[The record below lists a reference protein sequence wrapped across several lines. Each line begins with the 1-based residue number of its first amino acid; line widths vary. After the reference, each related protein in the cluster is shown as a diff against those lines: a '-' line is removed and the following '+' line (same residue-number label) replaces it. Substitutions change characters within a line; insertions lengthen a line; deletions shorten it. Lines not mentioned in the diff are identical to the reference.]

1 MIITENKNKQVV
13 RSHDFDEVKCT
24 IDAEDMRYVASLLR
38 NNYSNTRLAVV
49 REITANALDANL
61 EANASRSIEV
71 KLPTSMNPSFAVRDF
86 GGGLSKEDVFGLY
99 SKYGKSTKRASNN
112 YIGAFGIGK
121 FAPLSYGDNFTCTS
135 FHGGLKIAY
144 NVFVDESDDTKIVE
158 LFSEPSNEPTGLSI
172 EVAVS
177 DGDINDFKDICQK
190 FFKFFSKE
198 DMPKFIGAE
207 ENFIKENKITLES
220 KDDSW
225 FFLDENSDRYRYG
238 GYHSHVIMG
247 RVSYPLDSQA
257 LNVGKFVKED
267 AQARIIAQIIAS
279 SNFYLRVPLGSVKLH
294 HSRESLEYNKT
305 TQQKI
310 IDSLLVV
317 VDQIQEIAKEKL
329 ADSTDLF
336 DAKRNYARIV
346 NAMPYGIRSVF
357 ENSFEWNGVKIESSV
372 FHRDHNMQDNLIL
385 THSYK
390 EDDSSSR
397 NGFKIRS
404 QKVTRVECQDNYL
417 FVMQDLQSA
426 HGMNLRVRTL
436 MNADDSLKG
445 VYIIRAVDS
454 IAEDH
459 IYNEWN
465 FNLIDKKHIRY
476 ASNVEKEKVQHSGV
490 RKKNGS
496 RANIPL
502 FKMVTQKANWAT
514 KNLDY
519 WENVKDK
526 IEDASSVDG
535 AYNGK
540 LVYIPIKSYKIE
552 YNQYELGT
560 IYSKMQK
567 LNALQESEKNKVSL
581 FGVRVGD
588 VKKLDDSIWISF
600 DTFYKQVAKDFL
612 LSDINSANAS
622 YTYNKL
628 KSDPSGLSIYVQG
641 LGKLFINKFVV
652 NKKSHM
658 LNRTAKN
665 WNMFSDMGSNT
676 AYNYIQFLHSSDKEW
691 LESNLTQLITNK
703 ELLAQLKLVE
713 KQYPLLVNVA
723 DMFSTWHGIEENNLL
738 KNLNEYISLC
748 DDNREGEG

>member
-99 SKYGKSTKRASNN
+99 SKYGKSTKRTSNN

-220 KDDSW
+220 KDNSW

-257 LNVGKFVKED
+257 LNVKKFVKED

-372 FHRDHNMQDNLIL
+372 FHRDYSLQDNLIL
-385 THSYK
+385 THSWK

-417 FVMQDLQSA
+417 FVMQDLESA

-445 VYIIRAVDS
+445 VYVIRAVDS

-502 FKMVTQKANWAT
+502 FKMVTKKNNWQT
-514 KNLDY
+514 KNIDF

-526 IEDASSVDG
+526 IEDASSVEG

-540 LVYIPIKSYKIE
+540 LVYIPIKNYKIE
-552 YNQYELGT
+552 YNEYELST
-560 IYSKMQK
+560 IYGKMQRF
-567 LNALQESEKNKVSL
+567 NALQESEKNKVSL

-622 YTYNKL
+622 YTHNKL
-628 KSDPSGLSIYVQG
+628 KSNPSGLSIYVQS
-641 LGKLFINKFVV
+641 LGKLFLNNFVA
-652 NKKSHM
+652 NKKGHY
-658 LNRTAKN
+658 LNGVAKN
-665 WNMFSDMGSNT
+665 WKMFADIGNNT
-676 AYNYIQFLHSSDKEW
+676 AYNYIQFLRISDKEW
-691 LESNLTQLITNK
+691 LESNLTQLITTK
-703 ELLAQLKLVE
+703 ELVTQLKLIE

-723 DMFSTWHGIEENNLL
+723 DMFSSWHGIEENNLL